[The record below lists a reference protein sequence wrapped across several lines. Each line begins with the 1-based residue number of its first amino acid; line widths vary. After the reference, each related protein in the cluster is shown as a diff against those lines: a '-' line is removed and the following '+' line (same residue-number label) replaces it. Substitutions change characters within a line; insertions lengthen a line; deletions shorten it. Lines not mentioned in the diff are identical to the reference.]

1 MAGGIS
7 VLSWSRAT
15 EEREQFARLI
25 GQGLATPRRAGS
37 CGETAGP
44 GHGGGSGELASHPLG
59 VRGETNSCST
69 HPGPCPTRKRVPV
82 RNAAGSSRR
91 SPRSGHFRH
100 CPPALAAYILRTSTP
115 EALPPRREKGP
126 LAWMYAE
133 CTQRVLADSGGS
145 GRIVASDDSNQR
157 RFGPEPVS

>member
-82 RNAAGSSRR
+82 RNAA
-91 SPRSGHFRH
+91 SGHGRKF
-100 CPPALAAYILRTSTP
+100 
-115 EALPPRREKGP
+115 
-126 LAWMYAE
+126 
-133 CTQRVLADSGGS
+133 VGGS
-145 GRIVASDDSNQR
+145 GPGGGVGEVEAAGGVEGV
-157 RFGPEPVS
+157 FGGADCGACG